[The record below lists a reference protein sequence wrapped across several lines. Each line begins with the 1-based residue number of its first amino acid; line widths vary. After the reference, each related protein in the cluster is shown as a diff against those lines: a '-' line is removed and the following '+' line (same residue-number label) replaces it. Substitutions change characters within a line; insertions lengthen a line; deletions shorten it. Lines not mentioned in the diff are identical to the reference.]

1 MYGCLLHKQYKNIND
16 GIDLHFYKLA
26 EKKQREINVILFKQ
40 SNKDEQNVLRLLL
53 FPALKGGNHLFLLAL
68 N

>member
-1 MYGCLLHKQYKNIND
+1 MYGCLFHKQYKNIND

-26 EKKQREINVILFKQ
+26 EKKEQEINVISFNQ

-53 FPALKGGNHLFLLAL
+53 FSALKGGIIYLYLL
-68 N
+68 